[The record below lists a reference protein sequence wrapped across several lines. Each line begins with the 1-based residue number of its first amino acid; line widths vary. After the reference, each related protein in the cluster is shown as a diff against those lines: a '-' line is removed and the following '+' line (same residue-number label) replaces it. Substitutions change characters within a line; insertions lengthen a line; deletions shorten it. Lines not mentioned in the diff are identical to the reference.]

1 MAAVSR
7 IPREGQGVIRQSA
20 GSADETVTEV
30 LGFWASR
37 EGAVRDS
44 LITTST
50 WSVPDGLVNEGN
62 DHDDTKTWITLSG
75 GTLGAEYTLVNTVTL
90 ASGMIDT
97 RSFLM
102 VIQAG

>member
-1 MAAVSR
+1 
-7 IPREGQGVIRQSA
+7 
-20 GSADETVTEV
+20 
-30 LGFWASR
+30 
-37 EGAVRDS
+37 
-44 LITTST
+44 
-50 WSVPDGLVNEGN
+50 VPDGLVNEGN